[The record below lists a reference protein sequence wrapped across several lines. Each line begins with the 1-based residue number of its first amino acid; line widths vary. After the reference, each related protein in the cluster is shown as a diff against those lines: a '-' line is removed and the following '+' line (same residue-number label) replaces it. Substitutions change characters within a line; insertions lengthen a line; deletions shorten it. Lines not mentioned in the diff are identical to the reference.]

1 MMEENLDCQQVYI
14 SSSFQDHTNMIL
26 EYLRICKHTM
36 TKYIAL
42 NNNTFNRKWLEEGK
56 LISEIKRLNIRACK
70 ESDSSSKEQ
79 LRKCSWKLKI
89 IIKKTISND
98 VEELSQKVY
107 QESERWKIRRTRLK
121 TQIINLGGPIAD

>member
-26 EYLRICKHTM
+26 GYLRICKHTM
-36 TKYIAL
+36 TKCIAL

-98 VEELSQKVY
+98 QLKNFPRKYIKSQRDGK
-107 QESERWKIRRTRLK
+107 
-121 TQIINLGGPIAD
+121 